1 VDVAW
6 PERRE
11 DVVSALRV
19 LAAEPPALDEGGGRD
34 PRFPD
39 LTNAV
44 HWLVDD
50 TAWDSEDPV
59 TSIGTILRDSAEA
72 DVIRAV
78 VAAVVV
84 VSDRQG
90 ATGSDAAWFGGRG
103 WCEVLRLA
111 AESLTRLA
119 P

>member
-1 VDVAW
+1 MDVAW

-11 DVVSALRV
+11 DVVAALRV
-19 LAAEPPALDEGGGRD
+19 LAAEAPALGVVGRD

-50 TAWDSEDPV
+50 TSWDSEDPV
-59 TSIGTILRDSAEA
+59 ASVGTILRDGAEA
-72 DVIRAV
+72 EVIRAV
-78 VAAVVV
+78 VAAVVL

-90 ATGSDAAWFGGRG
+90 AAASDAAWFGDRG
-103 WCEVLRLA
+103 WCEVRRLA
-111 AESLTRLA
+111 AEALSCLA